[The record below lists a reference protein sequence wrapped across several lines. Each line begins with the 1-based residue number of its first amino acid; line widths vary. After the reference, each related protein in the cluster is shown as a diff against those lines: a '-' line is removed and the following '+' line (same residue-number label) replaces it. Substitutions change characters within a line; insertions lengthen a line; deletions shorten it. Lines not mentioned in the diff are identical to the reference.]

1 MKDKIMMGELKVLIY
16 KVRVM
21 LQKGWSFD
29 GLIYQ
34 IIYRNDLKEGVVVYV

>member
-1 MKDKIMMGELKVLIY
+1 MMGELKVLIY

-29 GLIYQ
+29 GLIYW
-34 IIYRNDLKEGVVVYV
+34 RNDLKGVVVYVFINEY